1 MDKAGKEEDII
12 KNKRRPKKKNDR
24 IKSSEIEKS
33 LREIYENPEVASD
46 SINVFDHG
54 PSRGRWSLLWA
65 ALVFSLLLGAA
76 WAGFFIFRPPEK
88 FAGDGIELKIE
99 ASSDLTTGAEEEIV
113 ITYKNNESVPLGAVD
128 ISTAYPKSFS
138 LKSTDPE
145 VPTPNSWKI
154 GSLPKGVEGKI
165 TLRGTVL
172 AAKGE
177 SITFQAYFNY
187 KPANFNS
194 EFQKVATVTMPVTN
208 SLLGV
213 VIEGPDKAN
222 PGEEVQYKIRY
233 KNNSDEEVK
242 GAEVRVDYA
251 PNFFP
256 TTAVP
261 ATSVG
266 EGSWVLGTLAPKKE
280 GEIKIIGKFS
290 GSAEGQRETVATVG
304 LVREGGEWLANELAV
319 SSVEIVKSE
328 LKVFLVVN
336 GEKEAG
342 TINFGDTLRYSLSFQ
357 NRSQTTLSDVT
368 ITARVLGEP
377 IVSGKSPILWDTLF
391 DDLAGK
397 RSGNSITWTKKELP
411 ALAKLEPG
419 AEGTIDFSVEVMAA
433 PFPRSEADY
442 KVSAFIE
449 AGIGRIGG
457 VRSARIIRSETI
469 EMKFLTDLA
478 FVAEG
483 RYFNDE
489 DMAVGTGPHPPK
501 VGETSTYRVW
511 WTLNNS
517 LNEIGGATV
526 STTLPDGVSFTGKS
540 DTAGIGT
547 LSYDGKT
554 RKVTWKLEKIEKL
567 KEPIRADFEVSIT
580 PAENQV
586 GAPAVLTGITNVE
599 GRDLKTESLVFRTA
613 TPITTALETDPN
625 LSGSGEVR
633 R

>member
-1 MDKAGKEEDII
+1 MDKDGKEEDIV
-12 KNKRRPKKKNDR
+12 KSKRRPKKKSAR
-24 IKSSEIEKS
+24 IKSSEIEKG
-33 LREIYENPEVASD
+33 LREIYENPEVGSD
-46 SINVFDHG
+46 AMDVFD
-54 PSRGRWSLLWA
+54 RGSGADRWKYLSV
-65 ALVFSLLLGAA
+65 ALAFSLLLGAA

-88 FAGDGIELKIE
+88 FAGENIDLKIE
-99 ASSDLTTGAEEEIV
+99 SASELTTGQEEEII
-113 ITYKNNESVPLGAVD
+113 ITYKNNENVPLGAVD
-128 ISTAYPKSFS
+128 ISTAYPKVFS

-145 VPTPNSWKI
+145 VPTPNNWKI
-154 GSLPKGVEGKI
+154 GSLPKGAEGKI
-165 TLRGTVL
+165 ILKGTVL

-213 VIEGPDKAN
+213 SIEGPDRAN

-233 KNNSDEEVK
+233 KNNSDEEVV

-256 TTAVP
+256 TRAVP
-261 ATSVG
+261 ATSEG
-266 EGSWVLGTLAPKKE
+266 EGRWLLGTLTPKEE

-290 GSAEGQRETVATVG
+290 STAEGQRDTVATVG
-304 LVREGGEWLANELAV
+304 LVREEGEWLPNERAT
-319 SSVEIVKSE
+319 SFVEIVKSE
-328 LKVFLVVN
+328 LKIFLVAN

-357 NRSQTTLSDVT
+357 NRSQSTLSDVT

-411 ALAKLEPG
+411 LLAKLEPG
-419 AEGTIDFSVEVMAA
+419 EEGTIDFSVEVMSA
-433 PFPRSEADY
+433 PFAKSEADY
-442 KVSAFIE
+442 KVSAFVE

-457 VRSARIIRSETI
+457 VKSSRIIRSETI

-489 DMAVGTGPHPPK
+489 NMAVGSGPHPPK
-501 VGETSTYRVW
+501 IGETSTYRIW

-517 LNEIGGATV
+517 LNEIGGAIV
-526 STTLPDGVSFTGKS
+526 ATTLPDGVLFTGKF
-540 DTAGIGT
+540 DTGGIGT
-547 LSYDGKT
+547 LSYDDKT
-554 RKVTWKLEKIEKL
+554 KKVTWKLEKIEKL

-580 PAENQV
+580 PAEAQV
-586 GAPAVLTGITNVE
+586 GALALLTGITNVE
-599 GRDLKTESLVFRTA
+599 GRDLKTDTLVFRTA

-625 LSGSGEVR
+625 LAGGGEVR